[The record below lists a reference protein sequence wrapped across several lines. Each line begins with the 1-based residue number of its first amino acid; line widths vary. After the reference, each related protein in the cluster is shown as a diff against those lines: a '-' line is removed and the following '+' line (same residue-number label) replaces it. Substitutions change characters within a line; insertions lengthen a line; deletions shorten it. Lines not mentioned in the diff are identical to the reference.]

1 MNPLT
6 MMNPGRFV
14 HSRKTAQLNT
24 IAHYLRPKDIL
35 LDAEATSKP
44 ELLDLIGRH
53 MEWAHSFPRES
64 VSPSLARREQLGST
78 ALGQGVAIPHARVKD
93 LDRILVAYLRM
104 KSPIPFDA
112 PDGEP
117 VFDILVLLVPKQ
129 ASEEHLRIL
138 ADASQMFANSRFRM
152 YLRQC
157 GDPLAVKQ
165 LFDDWP
171 GLSA

>member
-1 MNPLT
+1 MIYGQI
-6 MMNPGRFV
+6 PGYSLPKEIV
-14 HSRKTAQLNT
+14 QLNT
-24 IAHYLRPKDIL
+24 IAHYLRPEDVL
-35 LDAEATSKP
+35 LDAEASSKP
-44 ELLDLIGRH
+44 ELLDAIGRH
-53 MEWAHSFPRES
+53 MEQAHSLPRES

-93 LDRILVAYLRM
+93 LNRILVAYLRM

-117 VFDILVLLVPKQ
+117 VFDILVLMVPKQ

-138 ADASQMFANSRFRM
+138 ADASRMFANSRFRLR
-152 YLRQC
+152 LRQC

-165 LFDDWP
+165 LFDAWP
-171 GLSA
+171 RSPS

>member
-1 MNPLT
+1 MNLLT
-6 MMNPGRFV
+6 MMKPSRIV
-14 HSRKTAQLNT
+14 HSRKAAKLNT
-24 IAHYLRPKDIL
+24 IAHFLRPEDIL
-35 LDAEATSKP
+35 LDAEASSKP
-44 ELLDLIGRH
+44 ELLDTIGRH
-53 MEWAHSFPRES
+53 MELTHSLPRES
-64 VSPSLARREQLGST
+64 VSPCLARREQLGST

-117 VFDILVLLVPKQ
+117 VFDILVLMVPKQ
-129 ASEEHLRIL
+129 ANEEHLRIL

-152 YLRQC
+152 HLRQC

-165 LFDDWP
+165 LFDAWP
-171 GLSA
+171 GSPS